1 MQDFYIIA
9 VYTAHCSVYNQN
21 YLIAIVNNDKYQQ
34 SGLRFILRPNEF
46 LYNIIIDKLES
57 QNIYPCFDDFNEY
70 ILSYPFELGKGEIY
84 DFNRLNIDIN
94 SLYLSRKILDNNFIV
109 LNPSEGD
116 IYKHNPMISYLKNTY
131 SLELYSL
138 FCKGNYIYSSLQYQK
153 RAIKELI
160 TMIRNDFD
168 TMVENYL
175 NKSYCELIADNITSE
190 LTGSQYRME
199 QKLKIKYPT
208 FNKTINLNPNETPN
222 FYYGFAIVQDYRS
235 NYYGI
240 IDIKGNTVVD
250 LYYENILPLKIV
262 KTTSDLNNYK
272 LYTYAEANNL
282 EHLMVDDEQFENER
296 FKQIVIYVNNN
307 SFETSIK
314 ERYKKVFRYKD
325 YDLLYF
331 YSPNDDD
338 YDEDRYYSC
347 TVFINKGLEYIRD
360 YDNIKDIDE
369 TGKDGYFLVKKV
381 NSDDLSEKGIYNNPI
396 RNEALGLVKID
407 DFGRFKSIISVSRC
421 YYRIQ
426 HITEKYWIVWGRE
439 DFDMN
444 CDFYYD
450 EKHLEYEKYSLAYD
464 DMSAGMIEDSID
476 ARIFHEDRGFLT
488 NYGQYQSYT
497 TAEYESE
504 KVIVLYSGEYF
515 ELHEDEPW
523 LEKEYGYHE
532 EEFYCYCFD
541 MNCNLYKVLKDDP
554 DLKRHD
560 YYMR

>member
-9 VYTAHCSVYNQN
+9 VYTAHCSVCNQN
-21 YLIAIVNNDKYQQ
+21 YLIAIVNNDKHQQ
-34 SGLRFILRPNEF
+34 SGLRFILRPNEY
-46 LYNIIIDKLES
+46 LYNNIIDKLES
-57 QNIYPCFDDFNEY
+57 QNISPNFDDFNEY
-70 ILSYPFELGKGEIY
+70 ILSYPFELGKGGIY
-84 DFNRLNIDIN
+84 DFDRLNIDVN
-94 SLYLSRKILDNNFIV
+94 SFNLSRKILNNNFI
-109 LNPSEGD
+109 LLSPFDGD
-116 IYKHNPMISYLKNTY
+116 TCYKHNPMINYIKNIY
-131 SLELYSL
+131 SLEMYSL

-153 RAIKELI
+153 KAIKELI

-168 TMVENYL
+168 LMVTNYFNKPYCDLMNENI
-175 NKSYCELIADNITSE
+175 SSELIDCQRGIENKIRI
-190 LTGSQYRME
+190 QYP
-199 QKLKIKYPT
+199 LFHKIIDYSIEEAP
-208 FNKTINLNPNETPN
+208 F
-222 FYYGFAIVQDYRS
+222 FYFGFAIVQNNFSDK
-235 NYYGI
+235 YGI
-240 IDIKGNTVVD
+240 MDIKGNFVIDCKYT
-250 LYYENILPLKIV
+250 NIMPLKIIS
-262 KTTSDLNNYK
+262 KSSDLNNYK
-272 LYTYAEANNL
+272 LLTYIE
-282 EHLMVDDEQFENER
+282 DEQDEEECFN
-296 FKQIVIYVNNN
+296 QLIISVNNN
-307 SFETSIK
+307 SYDTIIK
-314 ERYKKVFRYKD
+314 DKCKKVFRYND

-331 YSPNDDD
+331 YYPNDDE
-338 YDEDRYYSC
+338 YDDEHKYYSC
-347 TVFINKGLEYIRD
+347 CVYIYKGLEYIRD

-541 MNCNLYKVLKDDP
+541 MNCNFYRVLKDDP